1 MKIYICTD
9 LEGVTGV
16 YRFDQ
21 TRERGTPENLE
32 AIRLLMGDI
41 AAVAEG
47 LKEAGVDEIYVRDG
61 HGGGDNFIPTH
72 MVPGVHY
79 ISGRATWGPINVLDE
94 SFDGAVL
101 LGYHAMNGTA
111 DGVLHHTQSSK
122 IEAKYFYDGVERG
135 EIYQSAVTAGHYD
148 VPVML
153 VTGDEAACREAR
165 ELLGSDLPT
174 VAVKQGIH
182 REAAIMLAAE
192 ETRPLL
198 IEGARKA
205 VEALPQRKP
214 FKIKLPV
221 QVRVRRIAPQGSTG
235 DNPYYVEREAEVDS
249 QLNIIASGS
258 E

>member
-1 MKIYICTD
+1 M
-9 LEGVTGV
+9 
-16 YRFDQ
+16 YRFGQ
-21 TRERGTPENLE
+21 PRERGTPENLE

-61 HGGGDNFIPTH
+61 HGGGDNFIPSH
-72 MVPGVHY
+72 MVSGVHY
-79 ISGRATWGPINVLDE
+79 ISGRATWGPINVLDD

-122 IEAKYFYDGVERG
+122 IEAKYFYDGIERG
-135 EIYQSAVTAGHYD
+135 EIYQSAALAGHYD

-165 ELLGSDLPT
+165 ELLGGDLPA
-174 VAVKQGIH
+174 VAVKKGIH

-192 ETRPLL
+192 DTRPLL
-198 IEGARKA
+198 IEGAERA

-214 FKIKLPV
+214 LKIKLPV
-221 QVRVRRIAPQGSTG
+221 HVRVRRIGPEGGTG
-235 DNPYYVEREAEVDS
+235 DNPYYVEREVEVDS
-249 QLNIIASGS
+249 QLNILGRGG

>member
-9 LEGVTGV
+9 LEGATGV
-16 YRFDQ
+16 YRFAQ

-72 MVPGVHY
+72 MVAGVHY
-79 ISGRATWGPINVLDE
+79 ISGRASWGPINVLDE

-174 VAVKQGIH
+174 VAVKKGIH